1 MKKVFQWMSALALMV
16 MCTCAFVACSDD
28 DDDNNGG
35 NWTPTKSAKI
45 LGTWEISSVSS
56 DDPDFDPYRPGP
68 EMGQTVSFKSDG
80 TFTQGGESGTFKY
93 NNETGEFSITS
104 KHMSSKGTAQVS
116 NDGETMV
123 ATIDVTSDGVTV
135 TYTVQ
140 FEKIASGGDE
150 GGDWTAAKDT
160 KILGSWEITDIETEA
175 PDGPDIGDVLTFKS
189 DGSFV
194 QGRDKGTF
202 KYNNETG
209 AFSAKMGEMS
219 MKGTFTVSEDGESMS
234 GVCNVTQGKQ
244 TFAYRMSF
252 VKYTG
257 GDEGGDGDD
266 TDWSEGILDTR
277 MIGTWTI
284 TVDEDVPS
292 SKGQTATFNANGTC
306 TIGGHSYTYSTKTD
320 TNKGEDRIKFT
331 LYLDGEAV
339 NEGRLVLVCGGGVL
353 NGEYWTPGQKQDRN
367 MALVMKKPNFT
378 YPSGGVK
385 GRWKIT
391 TVYMNDGPSVGE
403 VIVFNSEGEMYT
415 EGDAH
420 VNHYT
425 YSGNNSGGTL
435 NIELDKD
442 GDIPGTLT
450 ISNGIATFEVGGQP
464 AIVLQKQ

>member
-1 MKKVFQWMSALALMV
+1 MKTTFQWLSAIALMV
-16 MCTCAFVACSDD
+16 MTACAFVACSDD
-28 DDDNNGG
+28 DDNN
-35 NWTPTKSAKI
+35 
-45 LGTWEISSVSS
+45 SS
-56 DDPDFDPYRPGP
+56 DG
-68 EMGQTVSFKSDG
+68 
-80 TFTQGGESGTFKY
+80 
-93 NNETGEFSITS
+93 N
-104 KHMSSKGTAQVS
+104 
-116 NDGETMV
+116 
-123 ATIDVTSDGVTV
+123 
-135 TYTVQ
+135 
-140 FEKIASGGDE
+140 
-150 GGDWTAAKDT
+150 WTAAKDT
-160 KILGSWEITDIETEA
+160 KILGSWQITDYDTEA
-175 PDGPDIGDVLTFKS
+175 PSGPGVGSVMTFKS

-257 GDEGGDGDD
+257 DDEGGDGDDEGGDGGD
-266 TDWSEGILDTR
+266 TDWSEGILDAR

-391 TVYMNDGPSVGE
+391 TVNMNDGPSVGE
-403 VIVFNSEGEMYT
+403 VIVFNSEGEMYI

-425 YSGNNSGGTL
+425 YSGNDSGGTL

>member
-1 MKKVFQWMSALALMV
+1 MSALALMV

-28 DDDNNGG
+28 DDNN
-35 NWTPTKSAKI
+35 
-45 LGTWEISSVSS
+45 SS
-56 DDPDFDPYRPGP
+56 DG
-68 EMGQTVSFKSDG
+68 
-80 TFTQGGESGTFKY
+80 
-93 NNETGEFSITS
+93 N
-104 KHMSSKGTAQVS
+104 
-116 NDGETMV
+116 
-123 ATIDVTSDGVTV
+123 
-135 TYTVQ
+135 
-140 FEKIASGGDE
+140 
-150 GGDWTAAKDT
+150 WTAAKDT

-194 QGRDKGTF
+194 HGHDKCTF

-257 GDEGGDGDD
+257 DDEGGDGDD

-339 NEGRLVLVCGGGVL
+339 NEGRLVLCAVVECLMV
-353 NGEYWTPGQKQDRN
+353 NT
-367 MALVMKKPNFT
+367 
-378 YPSGGVK
+378 
-385 GRWKIT
+385 GRLAR
-391 TVYMNDGPSVGE
+391 SR
-403 VIVFNSEGEMYT
+403 
-415 EGDAH
+415 
-420 VNHYT
+420 
-425 YSGNNSGGTL
+425 
-435 NIELDKD
+435 
-442 GDIPGTLT
+442 
-450 ISNGIATFEVGGQP
+450 IATW
-464 AIVLQKQ
+464 LL

>member
-28 DDDNNGG
+28 DDNNSGG
-35 NWTPTKSAKI
+35 SWTSSKNAKI

-56 DDPDFDPYRPGP
+56 DDPDFDPFRPGP
-68 EMGQTVSFKSDG
+68 EMGQIISFKSDG

-93 NNETGEFSITS
+93 NNETGAFSITS
-104 KHMSSKGTAQVS
+104 KHMSSKGTVRVS
-116 NDGETMV
+116 ENGESMV
-123 ATIDVTSDGVTV
+123 GTIDVTSDGVTV
-135 TYTVQ
+135 TYTVE
-140 FEKIASGGDE
+140 FEKAASGD
-150 GGDWTAAKDT
+150 
-160 KILGSWEITDIETEA
+160 
-175 PDGPDIGDVLTFKS
+175 
-189 DGSFV
+189 
-194 QGRDKGTF
+194 
-202 KYNNETG
+202 
-209 AFSAKMGEMS
+209 
-219 MKGTFTVSEDGESMS
+219 
-234 GVCNVTQGKQ
+234 
-244 TFAYRMSF
+244 
-252 VKYTG
+252 
-257 GDEGGDGDD
+257 DEGGDGDD

-320 TNKGEDRIKFT
+320 TNNEDRIKFT

>member
-1 MKKVFQWMSALALMV
+1 MV

-28 DDDNNGG
+28 DDNN
-35 NWTPTKSAKI
+35 
-45 LGTWEISSVSS
+45 SS
-56 DDPDFDPYRPGP
+56 DG
-68 EMGQTVSFKSDG
+68 
-80 TFTQGGESGTFKY
+80 
-93 NNETGEFSITS
+93 N
-104 KHMSSKGTAQVS
+104 
-116 NDGETMV
+116 
-123 ATIDVTSDGVTV
+123 
-135 TYTVQ
+135 
-140 FEKIASGGDE
+140 
-150 GGDWTAAKDT
+150 WTAAKET

-175 PDGPDIGDVLTFKS
+175 PDGPDIGDVLKFKS

-257 GDEGGDGDD
+257 DDEGGDGDD

-320 TNKGEDRIKFT
+320 TNNEDRIKFT

-403 VIVFNSEGEMYT
+403 VIVFNSQGEMYT

-420 VNHYT
+420 VNNYT
-425 YSGNNSGGTL
+425 YSGNDSGGTL

-450 ISNGIATFEVGGQP
+450 ISNGKATFKVEGQP

>member
-1 MKKVFQWMSALALMV
+1 
-16 MCTCAFVACSDD
+16 
-28 DDDNNGG
+28 
-35 NWTPTKSAKI
+35 
-45 LGTWEISSVSS
+45 
-56 DDPDFDPYRPGP
+56 
-68 EMGQTVSFKSDG
+68 MGQTISFKSDG

-93 NNETGEFSITS
+93 NNETGAFSITS
-104 KHMSSKGTAQVS
+104 KHMSSKGTVRVS
-116 NDGETMV
+116 ENGESMV
-123 ATIDVTSDGVTV
+123 GTIDVTSDGVTV
-135 TYTVQ
+135 TYTVE
-140 FEKIASGGDE
+140 FEKAASGD
-150 GGDWTAAKDT
+150 
-160 KILGSWEITDIETEA
+160 
-175 PDGPDIGDVLTFKS
+175 
-189 DGSFV
+189 
-194 QGRDKGTF
+194 
-202 KYNNETG
+202 
-209 AFSAKMGEMS
+209 
-219 MKGTFTVSEDGESMS
+219 
-234 GVCNVTQGKQ
+234 
-244 TFAYRMSF
+244 
-252 VKYTG
+252 
-257 GDEGGDGDD
+257 DEGGDGDD

-292 SKGQTATFNANGTC
+292 AKGQTATFNANGTC

-320 TNKGEDRIKFT
+320 TNNEDRIKFT

-425 YSGNNSGGTL
+425 YSGNDSGGTL

-450 ISNGIATFEVGGQP
+450 IINGRATFKVEGQP